1 MLSKLTVALSAFAV
15 GAPAALV
22 GGVDALGYVGVTA
35 IAALTLVIVLL
46 LVLDRDVL
54 LRSRTSGGLEP
65 LSSAFPSG
73 VPLAKAGPDDS
84 RRCRSSC
91 TCSERHTLAA
101 HDRLL

>member
-22 GGVDALGYVGVTA
+22 GGVDALGYVGVAA

-54 LRSRTSGGLEP
+54 LRSRTSGGSRALK
-65 LSSAFPSG
+65 LSFPKRR
-73 VPLAKAGPDDS
+73 PAGKGGN
-84 RRCRSSC
+84 R
-91 TCSERHTLAA
+91 
-101 HDRLL
+101 